1 MAFYLVKGCDRIYG
15 GLHGM
20 RGFDIGECREE
31 ADAIDWALDLAAD
44 VVASYSEI
52 YDSLEED
59 VREECEAEG
68 IDYESNGSKVDEIR
82 EEIYSEDYE
91 IEVGLLDENELP
103 TFDLD
108 ELSDLYWNDP
118 DEFEK
123 LYVLRWIS

>member
-1 MAFYLVKGCDRIYG
+1 MALYLIKGYDGIYG

-20 RGFDIGECREE
+20 QDFDIVECREKE
-31 ADAIDWALDLAAD
+31 DAIDWALELAAD

-59 VREECEAEG
+59 VKEECEAEG
-68 IDYESNGSKVDEIR
+68 IDYESNSSRVDEIR
-82 EEIYSEDYE
+82 EEIYNEDYE

-108 ELSDLYWNDP
+108 ELSSLYWNDQ

-123 LYVLRWIS
+123 LYVLRWI

>member
-1 MAFYLVKGCDRIYG
+1 MALYLIKGYDSIYSG
-15 GLHGM
+15 RHGM
-20 RGFDIGECREE
+20 QDFDIVECREE

-44 VVASYSEI
+44 VVASYGEI

-59 VREECEAEG
+59 VREECETEG
-68 IDYESNGSKVDEIR
+68 VDYESNDSRVDEIR
-82 EEIYSEDYE
+82 EEIYREDYE
-91 IEVGLLDENELP
+91 TEVGLLDENELP

-123 LYVLRWIS
+123 LYVLRWI

>member
-1 MAFYLVKGCDRIYG
+1 MALYLIKGYDSIYS
-15 GLHGM
+15 GLHGIQE
-20 RGFDIGECREE
+20 FDIVEGRKD
-31 ADAIDWALDLAAD
+31 ADAIDWALELAAD
-44 VVASYSEI
+44 VVASYSEV

-68 IDYESNGSKVDEIR
+68 IDYESNSSNVDEIR
-82 EEIYSEDYE
+82 EEIYREDYE

>member
-1 MAFYLVKGCDRIYG
+1 MALYLVKGCDRIYG

-20 RGFDIGECREE
+20 QDFDIVECREDS
-31 ADAIDWALDLAAD
+31 DAIDWALELAAD
-44 VVASYSEI
+44 VVASYGEI

-68 IDYESNGSKVDEIR
+68 IDYESNDSRVDEIR

-91 IEVGLLDENELP
+91 FEVGLLDENELP

-118 DEFEK
+118 DEFKK
-123 LYVLRWIS
+123 LYVLRWI